1 MPIRLDPRVVREWNR
16 TVTSQISPAPKGP
29 STGRFGVRARDIKDL
44 NDNLVIFGEYISIS
58 GARLLGNIA
67 IDLLSK
73 TQPKV
78 PWDTGQLR
86 ESGTAY
92 VVYGGRS
99 AQVVGRGTKDGG
111 VKANLG
117 RVKGRI
123 PKGVNLLTANVTYR
137 RFGDNGRDIAVW
149 THEELL
155 PFEARPARPAAR
167 KPGTGPKYLESTWY
181 ENRDQYLNWIQDT
194 FSQDSIS
201 RDIQK
206 MLSVKRTAKG
216 KFEVD
221 TVKLRRVF

>member
-1 MPIRLDPRVVREWNR
+1 MPIRLDPRVAREWNR
-16 TVTSQISPAPKGP
+16 KVTSQASIAPKVRASGNV
-29 STGRFGVRARDIKDL
+29 GVRARDIQDL
-44 NDNLVIFGEYISIS
+44 SNNLVIFSEYISIS

-99 AQVVGRGTKDGG
+99 AQVVGRGTRDGG
-111 VKANLG
+111 VKANLSRVTG
-117 RVKGRI
+117 RV
-123 PKGVNLLTANVTYR
+123 PKGVHFLTANVTYR
-137 RFGDNGRDIAVW
+137 RFGDGGRDIAVW
-149 THEELL
+149 THEDLL
-155 PFEARPARPAAR
+155 PYEARPAKPAAR

-181 ENRDQYLNWIQDT
+181 ENRDHYLGWIQDT

-206 MLSVKRTAKG
+206 MLSVTRTAKG